1 MAWTGQIRH
10 PSAGRNPVLTENF
23 AERHFLLR
31 FWVPAFR
38 PLAGSL
44 SRACRWA
51 GMTKELFARLPCIYI
66 AGLLNEC
73 RCLGKAEG
81 MPCGR
86 KRTIQT
92 IP

>member
-31 FWVPAFR
+31 FWVPAF
-38 PLAGSL
+38 
-44 SRACRWA
+44 A
-51 GMTKELFARLPCIYI
+51 GMTKELFVRLPCIYI